1 MKKIIKSIKGMN
13 DYTGEKL
20 FLYNYLIKVC
30 KNILK
35 KYCYKEIKTPIIEN
49 TKLFE
54 KSIGNNTDIIEKEMY
69 SFLDKNNK
77 KITLRPEGTSGCMR
91 SIIENNLLYINKTQK
106 LWYFGQMFR
115 HENTQR
121 GRYREFHQFGV
132 ETIGIKDIYIELETI
147 LITIKIWKFLGIL
160 NFLNLEINSIG
171 SVKER
176 KKYKKKLNNFLE
188 DKKNIIKKH
197 YKKNYKKNPFR
208 LFESNN
214 YYIKKMLKN
223 SPKLFDSL
231 SKKSLLRF
239 QNLENCLKKF
249 KIKYYINKNL
259 VRGLNY
265 YNDTVFE
272 WKNKMLKTQQ
282 TICAGGRYDK
292 LSYSL
297 NKKCIP
303 AFGFAIGI
311 ERLIILMDILKKNNF
326 NKNIIDIEIIY
337 LEKIA
342 ILKSLIIS
350 EKIRKK
356 FPKLKI
362 FVNFS
367 SEKIKKKLRKSNKN
381 KVKTILF
388 IGNEEIK
395 NNYYTLKNLKNKT
408 QKKYCYKNLIK
419 KIYNLFEKK

>member
-1 MKKIIKSIKGMN
+1 MKKNIKSIKGMN
-13 DYTGEKL
+13 DYIDNKL

-30 KNILK
+30 KSILK
-35 KYCYKEIKTPIIEN
+35 KYCYEEIKTPIIES
-49 TKLFE
+49 TELF
-54 KSIGNNTDIIEKEMY
+54 KMSIGNNTDIIEKEMY
-69 SFLDKNNK
+69 SFIDKNNK
-77 KITLRPEGTSGCMR
+77 EITLRPEGTSGCMR
-91 SIIENNLLYINKTQK
+91 SIIENNLLYKNKTQK

-115 HENTQR
+115 HENTQK

-132 ETIGIKDIYIELETI
+132 ETIGIKDIYIELEII
-147 LITIKIWKFLGIL
+147 LITRKIWKFLGIL
-160 NFLNLEINSIG
+160 NYLNLEINSIG
-171 SVKER
+171 SKKDR
-176 KKYKKKLNNFLE
+176 KKYKKKLNNFLK
-188 DKKNIIKKH
+188 DKKNIIKKY

-223 SPKLFDSL
+223 SPKLFDNL

-239 QNLENCLKKF
+239 KNLTNYLKKF
-249 KIKYYINKNL
+249 KVKYYINKNL

-272 WKNKMLKTQQ
+272 WKNKKLKSQQ

-297 NKKCIP
+297 NNECIP

-311 ERLIILMDILKKNNF
+311 ERLMILMNMLKKNNL
-326 NKNIIDIEIIY
+326 NKNIIDIEIIS
-337 LEKIA
+337 LEKKS
-342 ILKSLIIS
+342 ILKSLMIS

-362 FVNFS
+362 FLNLS
-367 SEKIKKKLRKSNKN
+367 NEKLKKKLSKSNKN
-381 KVKTILF
+381 NVKTILF
-388 IGNEEIK
+388 IGKKEIK
-395 NNYYTLKNLKNKT
+395 NNYYTFKNLNNKI

-419 KIYNLFEKK
+419 KIHNLFK